1 MEIKRILFSLILVL
15 LIACK
20 STEPSKSVQQDAFV
34 PPTMGWA
41 SWNHY
46 HANISEDII
55 KAQADAMVQT
65 GLSQYGYRYINID
78 DGYFGGRD
86 ANGGMLHHPER
97 FPKGM
102 KHLAE
107 YIHGKGL
114 KAGIY
119 SDAGINTCASH
130 YDQDTIGA
138 GMGLFGHEEQD
149 LRRMLQEWDYDY
161 IKVDWCGANWLNLDE
176 ETQYTKLVT
185 LARRYKPDVVFNV
198 CRWEF
203 PGQWVT
209 KQANSW
215 RISTDIRN
223 NFNSVLKSIDHNAD
237 LWKYASAG
245 HYNDMDMLQIG
256 RGMSYEEDKTHFTFW
271 CLMHSPLLLGND
283 LTELSAQ
290 TLEIVTNEELIEIN
304 QSPYVYQA
312 RRIQKDGDME
322 IWGRPLVSTMSG
334 EVVIALLNRS
344 RSSQLASVTLSR
356 IGIDAKHGYT
366 LRDLWSKEEQTD
378 CSAETFE
385 REVPSHGVVVLKIK
399 GKSLPFNFFQFKDGG
414 K

>member
-1 MEIKRILFSLILVL
+1 
-15 LIACK
+15 
-20 STEPSKSVQQDAFV
+20 
-34 PPTMGWA
+34 
-41 SWNHY
+41 
-46 HANISEDII
+46 
-55 KAQADAMVQT
+55 MVQT

-86 ANGGMLHHPER
+86 ANGRILHHPDR
-97 FPKGM
+97 FPNGM

-149 LRRMLQEWDYDY
+149 LQRMLQEWDYDY

-176 ETQYTKLVT
+176 ETQYTKLAS
-185 LARRYKPDVVFNV
+185 LARVYKPDVVFNV

-203 PGQWVT
+203 PGMWVT
-209 KQANSW
+209 SLANSW
-215 RISTDIRN
+215 RVSTDIRN
-223 NFNSVLKSIDHNAD
+223 NFNSVLKSIDQNAD
-237 LWKYASAG
+237 LWKYASPG

-283 LTELSAQ
+283 LTELSTQ

-312 RRIQKDGDME
+312 RRIQKDGDVE

-344 RSSQLASVTLSR
+344 RSSKRASVTLSS
-356 IGIDAKHGYT
+356 IGIDAKRGYT
-366 LRDLWSKEEQTD
+366 VRDLWSKEVQAD
-378 CSAETFE
+378 CSTEMLE
-385 REVPSHGVVVLKIK
+385 REVPSHGVVALKIK
-399 GKSLPFNFFQFKDGG
+399 GSSLPFNIFQFKDGG